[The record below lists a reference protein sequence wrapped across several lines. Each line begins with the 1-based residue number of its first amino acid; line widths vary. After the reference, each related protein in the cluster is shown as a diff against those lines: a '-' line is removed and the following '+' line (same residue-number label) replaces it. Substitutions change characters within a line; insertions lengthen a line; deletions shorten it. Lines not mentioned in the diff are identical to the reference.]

1 MGFLRNLKL
10 WLFPLRLDDPD
21 FGSLLFIHISKWPE
35 RSYWECEWT
44 FPKTT
49 TVVAITLQGGESGP
63 MPEARHFYLSLPR
76 RFEQIVAASRPR
88 MEQVF
93 NHWLHE
99 RLPQDI
105 FTVLRL
111 SGFGLENPK
120 ARPVRWDISFE
131 TTGDKWLGI
140 TIPFVGDTAMEATVD
155 T

>member
-1 MGFLRNLKL
+1 MALLHNLKL
-10 WLFPLRLDDPD
+10 WLFPLRMTDPD
-21 FGSLLFIHISKWPE
+21 FGNLLFMHISKWPE
-35 RSYWECEWT
+35 RSYWECEWI

-63 MPEARHFYLSLPR
+63 MPEARLFYLSLPG
-76 RFEQIVAASRPR
+76 RFEQIVAASRPKL
-88 MEQVF
+88 EQVF
-93 NHWLHE
+93 DHWLHE

-105 FTVLRL
+105 FTVVRL